1 MSVDLITL
9 AAHFDAL
16 AHQAWSVN
24 TTNKWWDERRDIIE
38 SRLPGAQ
45 ANVVIACLGLI
56 TSEVAEGMEAVR
68 KHPPKTWGDAKT
80 KDTLVRELA
89 GAVIRCMDLATELS
103 LPLGDAIRFEIE
115 ANKARGPKHGGKA
128 A

>member
-1 MSVDLITL
+1 MSADLISH
-9 AAHFDAL
+9 AAHFDEL

-24 TTNKWWDERRDIIE
+24 NTNKWWDDRREIMA
-38 SRLPGAQ
+38 SKLPGAQ

-56 TSEVAEGMEAVR
+56 TSEVAEAMEAVR
-68 KHPPKTWGDAKT
+68 MDDPRMWGKAQF

-89 GAVIRCMDLATELS
+89 GTVIRCMDLARELD

-115 ANKARGPKHGGKA
+115 ANMARGPKHGGKA

>member
-1 MSVDLITL
+1 MSVNLITH

-24 TTNKWWDERRDIIE
+24 NANRWWDDRREIMA
-38 SRLPGAQ
+38 SKLPGAQ

-56 TSEVAEGMEAVR
+56 TSEVAEAIEAVR
-68 KHPPKTWGDAKT
+68 KHDPKTWGLVKT

-89 GAVIRCMDLATELS
+89 GTVIRCMDLATELS
-103 LPLGDAIRFEIE
+103 LPLGDAIVAEIE